1 MFEVGHRITEL
12 REKRGLTVN
21 RLANLAGIS
30 QSHLR
35 DIELGKKQPTVA
47 CLEYICYALKVSLVE
62 FFNVEAADVDEISP
76 VITHLN
82 DTQRKALINFLK
94 TL

>member
-35 DIELGKKQPTVA
+35 DIELGNKQPTVV
-47 CLEYICYALKVSLVE
+47 CLEYICYALKISLVE
-62 FFNVEAADVDEISP
+62 FFNVEDDEANQLNPI
-76 VITHLN
+76 IANLN
-82 DTQRKALINFLK
+82 DIQRKALMNFLK